1 MKRKFKIEGMSCAAC
16 QAHVHKAVSKLKV
29 NECNVNL
36 LTNIMEVDYDPL
48 LIDEKKIINAVIK
61 EGYGASLLDESYIDK
76 TKLVANKKKTT
87 LVISIIL
94 LVILMYFSMGSMVGL
109 PTFTYNHGIINVIIQ
124 VVLSS
129 VIIILNFHYFT
140 SGFKK
145 LVKLSPNMD
154 SLVALGSSTSYL
166 YGLYNFI
173 RMIIALINNNNEMAM
188 HYAHNLYFES
198 AAMILTLVSIGK
210 YLESLSKKQTSLAI
224 EELVGLLPK
233 VVNKKIGDDLIEV
246 KLSGIKVNDLIF
258 LKPFEFVAIDGVIV
272 EGSTY
277 VDESSISG
285 ESKPVFKKE
294 NDELIS
300 GTINGRQGIVYK
312 VTKEVSESNIAKV
325 ISMVEDA
332 SNSKMPLARIA
343 DKVSLYFVPIVMFI
357 SLLSFVVWMIISKDF
372 SFSLDIAISIL
383 VISCPCSLG
392 LATPLCIMIASG
404 LGAKKNILIKSAES
418 LENLYNIDTLVID
431 KTGTLTIGKMQIID
445 KIEYVENGINYLASL
460 EKTSDHPLG
469 LSLKEIGDNLFEFSE
484 VENVLG
490 KGIKGKF
497 NDKEYYAGGIHYIKE
512 VCKEKIP
519 QVVDDFINEGKNV
532 VLLASHDKILSIV
545 SLKDSLKGNSK
556 FAISLFKKEGIDVI
570 MATGDNEK
578 TAFLIAKEA
587 GIDKYKSNCLP
598 LDKKELIDELHKEN
612 KKVLMIGDGVNDA
625 VSLAI
630 SDVSI
635 AVNSKID
642 IAKNT
647 SDIVLAKQDL
657 LLAYNAYYLSKK
669 TVNNIKLNLFWAF
682 FYNLLA
688 IPLAAGVFYNSLGI
702 KLSPMLGALCM
713 SLSSICVCLNAL
725 RLKNIKWKEM
735 KDMKLEFYVP
745 DMMCMNCVKKVNEA
759 LSIKGV
765 SNINIDLESKLVTVE
780 TDLKKEKIF
789 KLITKIGHQVKEK

>member
-48 LIDEKKIINAVIK
+48 VIDEKKIINAVIK

-246 KLSGIKVNDLIF
+246 KLSEIKVNDLIF

-300 GTINGRQGIVYK
+300 GAINGRQGIVYK
-312 VTKEVSESNIAKV
+312 VTKEASDSNIAKV

-383 VISCPCSLG
+383 VISCPCALG

-497 NDKEYYAGGIHYIKE
+497 NNKEYYAGGIHYIKE

-612 KKVLMIGDGVNDA
+612 KKVLMIGDGINDA